1 MQKLITILTLLLIFN
16 ASQAQKFDKVK
27 NALLINQYEVAKSDL
42 DKILQKN
49 PTLVNSPEALFWEA
63 KINNSFSRDSALSK
77 KYPNSYSVMFKNLE
91 TFPEEI

>member
-27 NALLINQYEVAKSDL
+27 NDLLINQYEVAKTDF

-49 PTLVNSPEALFWEA
+49 PALVNSPEAIFWEA
-63 KINNSFSRDSALSK
+63 KINNAFFKEGLTLKNFLSAKNK
-77 KYPNSYSVMFKNLE
+77 K
-91 TFPEEI
+91 